1 MSHLVENLRII
12 AILINPVMSHTS
24 EEILKQLGI
33 NDQEYKEYD
42 TIYEYGKVT
51 EDLKVIEKG
60 EPIFV
65 RLEAEEEIKYI
76 QDQMKV

>member
-1 MSHLVENLRII
+1 MGSIKRRKEKELESVMSHLVENLRII

-33 NDQEYKEYD
+33 NDQECKEYD

-51 EDLKVIEKG
+51 EDL
-60 EPIFV
+60 
-65 RLEAEEEIKYI
+65 
-76 QDQMKV
+76 

>member
-1 MSHLVENLRII
+1 M
-12 AILINPVMSHTS
+12 T
-24 EEILKQLGI
+24 QF
-33 NDQEYKEYD
+33 
-42 TIYEYGKVT
+42 YEYGKVT

-76 QDQMKV
+76 QESNESIKSNKNRNKNIYID

>member
-1 MSHLVENLRII
+1 MDASAV
-12 AILINPVMSHTS
+12 
-24 EEILKQLGI
+24 
-33 NDQEYKEYD
+33 
-42 TIYEYGKVT
+42 YEYGKVT